1 MKRLKTRCKPIDRI
15 LGGGIEYGIITMVYG
30 ESGTGKTNFC
40 LQASRECAKKG
51 IKVVYIDSEGVSFE
65 RLSQISSDKYEKI
78 VEKMLFFRPNSFESQ
93 EKLIEDIKK
102 VKDPGLIIIDTINL
116 YYRMELEDE
125 KEKVL
130 RSFLRQMGN
139 LQMIAREKNIPVI
152 VVGQVYTDKTGE
164 IRPFIHRETDHLIK
178 TTIRFDKKDV
188 GTRTVNLI
196 KHRSEPEGK
205 KATFKITGDGL
216 E

>member
-1 MKRLKTRCKPIDRI
+1 MKRLKTRCKPIDTI

-40 LQASRECAKKG
+40 LQASRECAKNK
-51 IKVVYIDSEGVSFE
+51 KVVYIDSEGVSFE
-65 RLSQISSDKYEKI
+65 RLKQISNDKYEEI
-78 VEKMLFFRPNSFESQ
+78 VENMLFLRPNSFESQ

-102 VKDPGLIIIDTINL
+102 IKNPGLIIIDTINL

-139 LQMIAREKNIPVI
+139 LQMFAREKNIPVI

-164 IRPFIHRETDHLIK
+164 IKPFIHRETDHLIK
-178 TTIRFDKKDV
+178 TTIRFDKKDI
-188 GTRTVNLI
+188 GSRTVNI
-196 KHRSEPEGK
+196 MKHRSEPEGK
-205 KATFKITGDGL
+205 KATFKITSDGL

>member
-1 MKRLKTRCKPIDRI
+1 MKRLKTKCKPIDRI

-40 LQASRECAKKG
+40 LQATRECAQNK
-51 IKVVYIDSEGVSFE
+51 KVVYVDSEGVSFE

-78 VEKMLFFRPNSFESQ
+78 VDNILFFKPNSFESQ

-116 YYRMELEDE
+116 YYRMELEDD
-125 KEKVL
+125 KEKTL

-164 IRPFIHRETDHLIK
+164 IKPFIHRETDHLVK
-178 TTIRFDKKDV
+178 TTIRFDKKDI
-188 GTRTVNLI
+188 GTRTANII

-205 KATFKITGDGL
+205 KAIFKITEKGL

>member
-1 MKRLKTRCKPIDRI
+1 MKRLKTKCKPIDRI

-40 LQASRECAKKG
+40 LQATRECAQNK
-51 IKVVYIDSEGVSFE
+51 KVVYVDSEGVSFE
-65 RLSQISSDKYEKI
+65 RLSQISGDKYEKI
-78 VEKMLFFRPNSFESQ
+78 VDNILFFKPNSFESQ

-116 YYRMELEDE
+116 YYRMELEDD
-125 KEKVL
+125 KEKTL

-139 LQMIAREKNIPVI
+139 LQMIAREKNMPVI

-164 IRPFIHRETDHLIK
+164 IKPFIHRETDHLVK
-178 TTIRFDKKDV
+178 TTIRFDKKDIGV
-188 GTRTVNLI
+188 RTANVI

-205 KATFKITGDGL
+205 KATFKITEKGL

>member
-1 MKRLKTRCKPIDRI
+1 MKRLKTKCKPIDKI

-40 LQASRECAKKG
+40 LQATRECAQNK
-51 IKVVYIDSEGVSFE
+51 KVVYVDSEGVSFE

-78 VEKMLFFRPNSFESQ
+78 VDNILFFKPNSFESQ

-116 YYRMELEDE
+116 YYRMELEDD
-125 KEKVL
+125 KEKTL

-164 IRPFIHRETDHLIK
+164 IKPFIHRETDHLVK
-178 TTIRFDKKDV
+178 TTVRFDKKDI
-188 GTRTVNLI
+188 GIRTANVI

-205 KATFKITGDGL
+205 KVTFKITEKGL